1 MSRDLISGGA
11 SVATKERLV
20 VVRTEDGQRVE
31 QTALLKRT
39 SAAEVSA
46 LRAATQVPGASA
58 IPEIVDAGVDVDGC
72 WLLIPFYDGGP
83 AEAEIRIPGNVV
95 ESLARM
101 HAYYLDSP
109 VPEHIPVVDQ
119 SWWQARCAQSVERL
133 TALGRPATRAIAAR
147 VETWAHEISILAELE
162 QLPRTL
168 LHGDM
173 HRHNVLVDQ
182 AGAGHL
188 IDWGAAAFGLPAF
201 DLVRGLLATGE
212 PALGSPGS
220 QTYQVY
226 ADTWTA
232 LTGQSLTSPG
242 WRRGYLVATVCN
254 SARFIGLAAK
264 LYSEHRA
271 QAMLREG
278 ADALLQLRTESGS

>member
-83 AEAEIRIPGNVV
+83 AEAEIRVPGNVV

-133 TALGRPATRAIAAR
+133 TALGTPATRAIAAR
-147 VETWAHEISILAELE
+147 VETWAPHQSRLE
-162 QLPRTL
+162 TRLPSCDRLQQRKVHRIGGQAVQRT
-168 LHGDM
+168 
-173 HRHNVLVDQ
+173 Q
-182 AGAGHL
+182 GAGDAPRRGRR
-188 IDWGAAAFGLPAF
+188 ITAAAHRVWLLRTP
-201 DLVRGLLATGE
+201 LATGRLARACIRQPRIPR
-212 PALGSPGS
+212 PACS
-220 QTYQVY
+220 
-226 ADTWTA
+226 
-232 LTGQSLTSPG
+232 TSS
-242 WRRGYLVATVCN
+242 R
-254 SARFIGLAAK
+254 
-264 LYSEHRA
+264 
-271 QAMLREG
+271 
-278 ADALLQLRTESGS
+278 